1 MAQCPICG
9 KESMEKEITV
19 DGKRVVNLCNTCH
32 SFIICL
38 VKPVS
43 HYSRTNAQNWAEEK
57 IKNHESPYIRDFLN
71 LCYNYSLSENNE
83 ADIPSSSG
91 AENSSGDPSVSYT
104 APEQVFSVASPAKKV
119 SIKNTRM
126 VKTLCYLSI
135 ILMGIVGAVIGAPID
150 ETFLFVGLVVGL
162 LVGALL
168 SAFTMMFVEMSEN
181 IAINA
186 RASLHTE
193 QILEEIRLSMKNSQ
207 K

>member
-1 MAQCPICG
+1 MANCPICG
-9 KESMEKEITV
+9 KESMGKEITV

-32 SFIICL
+32 SYIICL
-38 VKPVS
+38 IKPVS

-57 IKNHESPYIRDFLN
+57 IKKHESPYIRDFLN

-83 ADIPSSSG
+83 ADITSSSG
-91 AENSSGDPSVSYT
+91 NPSVSYT
-104 APEQVFSVASPAKKV
+104 APEQVFSAASPAKKV
-119 SIKNTRM
+119 SIKNTRT

-135 ILMGIVGAVIGAPID
+135 VLMGIVGAVIGAPID
-150 ETFLFVGLVVGL
+150 EAFLFIGLVLGL